1 MKILILGSVALPV
14 PPPFQGGTERVA
26 YAQAIGLSNNGHDVT
41 LVAAKGSLVS
51 DHYRLVQI
59 GGGDTVVGA
68 SLLSSR
74 PLSRDPVRKE
84 DGFRVKPGMTND
96 TEFVES
102 SRKLRS
108 EMAYLTQVLGWMEEH
123 AREFDVVINN
133 MRGGEVLFHQ
143 HAQKLTKAY
152 VNVMHLPMF
161 ASLADICG
169 QYNTPLISISNAQR
183 RAFPHLNYVGTV
195 YNGVDIADFPFE
207 STSGDYLLMMGSIT
221 PHKNQACGIAVAKTL
236 GMKLILAG
244 KIGDPAYYAKE
255 IAPFIDGT
263 NVLHHGELGMAE
275 KVELYKNAKALLFPV
290 LWEEPFGLVMI
301 EAMACGTPV
310 VAFGRGAV
318 LEVVVDG
325 KTGFIVDM
333 QEQMIDAVGKI
344 NVIDRA
350 ACRGHVE
357 NNFTNEKMVDSL
369 EAALRERGGERA

>member
-59 GGGDTVVGA
+59 GGGDTVVG
-68 SLLSSR
+68 SSNA
-74 PLSRDPVRKE
+74 PQE
-84 DGFRVKPGMTND
+84 I
-96 TEFVES
+96 VES

>member
-14 PPPFQGGTERVA
+14 PPPFQGGTERIA

-59 GGGDTVVGA
+59 GGGDTVVG
-68 SLLSSR
+68 SSNA
-74 PLSRDPVRKE
+74 PQE
-84 DGFRVKPGMTND
+84 I
-96 TEFVES
+96 VES

-123 AREFDVVINN
+123 ARELDVVINN

-143 HAQKLTKAY
+143 HAQKLTKTY

-161 ASLADICG
+161 ASLADLCG

-183 RAFPHLNYVGTV
+183 RAFPDLNYVGTV
-195 YNGVDIADFPFE
+195 YNGVDIADFPYE

-221 PHKNQACGIAVAKTL
+221 PHKNQKTGIAVAKAL
-236 GMKLILAG
+236 NMKIILAG
-244 KIGDPAYYAKE
+244 KIGDPAYYAKD
-255 IAPFIDGT
+255 IAPHIDGT
-263 NVLHHGELGMAE
+263 SVLHHGELGMAE

-318 LEVVVDG
+318 PEVVVDG
-325 KTGFIVDM
+325 KTGFIVDTEGEM
-333 QEQMIDAVGKI
+333 VDAVGKI

-357 NNFTNEKMVDSL
+357 DNFTNEKMVDSL
-369 EAALRERGGERA
+369 EAALRKRGGKRA